1 MATYIKGADTYLP
14 NTKPFT
20 PDYKF
25 LSTVL
30 QTRTDKYNA
39 NYKATNDIY
48 NRVVYSDLSRQDTR
62 ERRDQYTEQIA
73 PQIEKIS
80 GLDLSIQSNVDAAKG
95 VFAPFYEDDVTVK
108 DMVFTSRYRDQSQR
122 AQNLLN
128 SPDQTVQE
136 KYWDVGVRAMQYKM
150 DEFIN
155 SDAEDALRM
164 ALPQYVPKAN
174 LFKLSSELLSNME
187 PPLNME
193 MDRFNSSKNLNY
205 NPNIPES
212 RENPKLIY
220 NTDWIITEQNG
231 ALVTGAALQT
241 IKNNLLTNPAV
252 QRSYQTEA
260 YVSSMDRAHE
270 AVKNGVATSISNGQD
285 MWAEETIRRIATN
298 NNVELNN
305 NLESLRKAEVSAVNW
320 SNYKGANGILP
331 GSGLDK
337 LNKEQLSTLEK
348 YKLEIESKKQIA
360 KEAERPSP
368 TRTNLLN
375 KAYNLYMQSNI
386 SNDMQ
391 SAAQDWSARNYS
403 YKMTPNEFAVNEK
416 KAKYNM
422 ALENA
427 RSTNAWN
434 KAVMQEDRAD
444 KRMLKKAALEGL
456 YLPNSGLGAALN
468 KGLAS
473 ISSDTNTIEVA
484 TNSAGEV
491 ISTPD
496 IIENIKIDHGGHVQR
511 IGKEQVARIVGA
523 DGTPGMLSLM
533 NPKGDNEDENQT
545 YGIKLSDGE
554 YRGSLQNIRKKL
566 LTTMNPD
573 GTGGLK
579 YIEDISKIYTKN
591 KDLFTDTRQQ
601 TIDRIT
607 LTQGKNANTTNE
619 YDDMYDLLVGPNG
632 TDTRISA
639 GDVFLKEAYRIIKKT
654 YDNNDVLNT
663 SQKDNNIKGF
673 MEAGMPDI
681 FTDNGTPMS
690 REEYEAKVIEGVN
703 NGTIKNYDKWGWD
716 TGTSD
721 KDYMMDEVISAT
733 YMSRSGEGPMIEKV
747 REIKTG
753 RKVLDERAI
762 KAEAG
767 QVYDELKTNLNAA
780 LTGKND
786 LTNGSVTWN
795 SLKAGVS
802 GTFTDV
808 VSNPKYD
815 YSINPLSRDAD
826 SENEMVAALYQLNY
840 LKEKALPFGIGVG
853 NLKDEDQLL
862 TQDPLAVKVRDLLIK
877 DLQTWINNPKRSNT
891 ASIAPIF
898 KLSYMPVFDIASKA
912 NKDHSG
918 YEFSNMDEWL
928 ASKKKGTNDN
938 EIGALSMREIK
949 RLQGTGEDDLG
960 SGFFIVFNQ
969 ELDQNI
975 KAKRNDYFSSTEI
988 KILDGENP
996 GYADYKVPNDNGDVS
1011 TADIRVVK
1019 NGTGNYEVSYQF
1031 KEYNPFNPKN
1041 PGEWKEYN
1049 ISNLIVEP
1057 VDFSNG
1063 LPGLDEKVNKL
1074 MDRFKKVRVKN
1085 QALREKD
1092 EKAYGKR

>member
-48 NRVVYSDLSRQDTR
+48 NRVVYSDLSREDTR